1 MKYED
6 LYSDF
11 ISLFPEDMDFFKKR
25 EEETGADVAD
35 GIHVV
40 FGMVVVPFITKIVK
54 ETPDKAKKAFEFFE
68 EMETSGDS
76 QIAEVLEF
84 TVLENLLTEDKGM
97 IPEYAKYFGEET
109 KAAATAVGKWFRP

>member
-6 LYSDF
+6 LYTDF
-11 ISLFPEDMDFFKKR
+11 LSLFPEDIEYFKKC
-25 EEETGADVAD
+25 EEETGATSEV

-54 ETPDKAKKAFEFFE
+54 DAPDKAKKAFEFFE
-68 EMETSGDS
+68 EMEKSDDP

-84 TVLENLLTEDKGM
+84 TVLENLLTEDKDM
-97 IPEYAKYFGEET
+97 MSEYAKYFGKET
-109 KAAATAVGKWFRP
+109 KEAAASVGKWFRL